1 MARSFEYYK
10 KDVAEYLK
18 TMFPRGCT
26 VLDVGAG
33 EGTYYDLLGDYF
45 KTMDAVEIFEPNIDN
60 YGLKEKY
67 RNVYNVDI
75 RDFKYNFYDIIIFG
89 DVLEHLEV
97 PDAQKVLKYALE
109 RSRQVLV
116 AVPYMYEQGEEEG
129 NVHEIHLQADLT
141 PEIIKA
147 RYPQLKLLI
156 GNKEYGYYIKNN
168 EFDKIK

>member
-60 YGLKEKY
+60 YRLEDKY
-67 RNVYNVDI
+67 RNVYCTDI
-75 RDFKYNFYDIIIFG
+75 RRFKYGFYDIIIFG
-89 DVLEHLEV
+89 DVLEHLETIE
-97 PDAQKVLKYALE
+97 AQKVLKYALE
-109 RSRQVLV
+109 RCRQVLV

-129 NVHEIHLQADLT
+129 NVYEIHLQADLT
-141 PEIIKA
+141 PEIMKA